1 MLYATTQSALNLA
14 GLVTEQRF
22 VAVALDVPPDLDAPT
37 IERLCAELGE
47 DERISYARFTEAAKR
62 VEFLL
67 SRVLARRVLGAIL
80 DVAPAAIRWITTPAG
95 KPLLAD
101 DPWLSFNFSHTHG
114 YHLCGVSRYGAIG
127 VDVERLGEYKAA
139 ITRRFFAHDEWQW
152 LETLDPQQQ
161 IHGFYHLWT
170 VKEACIK
177 ALGAGLRFPLRK
189 LPVADADAGT
199 SLGLWWRVLPVDPL
213 VRAAVAL
220 QPTDLGHVPESGL
233 LLHVDLSW
241 LLQNQPS
248 GITKEIE
255 VS

>member
-1 MLYATTQSALNLA
+1 MLYADTQAEPHLA

-22 VAVALDVPPDLDAPT
+22 VAVALHALPELDAPT
-37 IERLCAELGE
+37 IERLCEQLGA
-47 DERISYARFTEAAKR
+47 DERVRYGRFAEAAKR

-101 DPWLSFNFSHTHG
+101 DPWLTFNLSHSYG
-114 YHLCGVSRYGAIG
+114 YQLCGVSRYGPIG
-127 VDVERLGEYKAA
+127 VDVERLGMYKASIA
-139 ITRRFFAHDEWQW
+139 RRFFAHHEWQW
-152 LETLDPQQQ
+152 LQTLDSPQQVR
-161 IHGFYHLWT
+161 GFYHLWT

-189 LPVADADAGT
+189 LPVTDADTGT
-199 SLGLWWRVLPVDPL
+199 SLGLCWHVLPIDPM

-220 QPTDLGHVPESGL
+220 QLADPAQTPDTGI
-233 LLHVDLSW
+233 LLHVDLAW
-241 LLQNQPS
+241 LLRERTS
-248 GITKEIE
+248 GIRKEIKAW
-255 VS
+255 